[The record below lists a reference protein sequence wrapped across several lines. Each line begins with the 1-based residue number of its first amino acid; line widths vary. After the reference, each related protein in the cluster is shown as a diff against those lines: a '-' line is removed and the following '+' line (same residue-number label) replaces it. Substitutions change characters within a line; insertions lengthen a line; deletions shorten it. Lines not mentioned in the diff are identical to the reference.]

1 MSKEWPYRLEN
12 YKKDDIIIVE
22 FSNKNSKALLLD
34 PTNLRNF
41 EAGRDYRIEKE
52 YMPKENNRVEIELPS
67 QNLFYIVT
75 PGDGYSKFQVIKR
88 S

>member
-12 YKKDDIIIVE
+12 RKKGDIIIVE

-52 YMPKENNRVEIELPS
+52 YTPGENDRVEIILPS

-75 PGDGYSKFQVIKR
+75 PGDDYSKFEVIKR